1 VLNDT
6 LLDKPQRI
14 DEKCRAQ
21 LKFEYLQ
28 MNEDIRLDP
37 TLLKACAQDIS
48 DNCANIPFGRAQVLE
63 CLKKNINKLSK
74 DCADK
79 LSMRKKIDLID
90 EGVDYK
96 LKEKC
101 KTSIMKYCQKD
112 GNSDLLACL
121 RKQLLQPDVDTE
133 CRQIVVNRIMTQNK
147 DIRLNPTLWNA
158 CKLDATKYC
167 QVEINGL
174 ENGEELNGL
183 VIKCLK
189 NQFVNNKLTRD
200 CGLEIEQIMR
210 EAANIDYRLDP
221 ILTEACLNEIH
232 EMCSEDADDKKE
244 DCLRIKFQQRKISI
258 NSKCHGVYNQ

>member
-1 VLNDT
+1 
-6 LLDKPQRI
+6 
-14 DEKCRAQ
+14 
-21 LKFEYLQ
+21 

-37 TLLKACAQDIS
+37 LLLKACMQDIS
-48 DNCANIPFGRAQVLE
+48 QNCANIQPGRAQILE
-63 CLKKNINKLSK
+63 CLKKNMNMLSK
-74 DCADK
+74 ECADK
-79 LSMRKKIDLID
+79 LSVRKTLDLID

-158 CKLDATKYC
+158 CKLDAGKYC
-167 QVEINGL
+167 QVEVNGV

-189 NQFVNNKLTRD
+189 SQFVNNKLTRD

-221 ILTEACLNEIH
+221 ILTEACFKEIH
-232 EMCSEDADDKKE
+232 GMCSEDADDKKE
-244 DCLRIKFQQRKISI
+244 DCLRLKFQQKKIDP
-258 NSKCHGVYNQ
+258 NEKCFGVTFKFF